1 MDKGIARISMRFII
15 ALFFTLFLGGCS
27 LFGKGEKPEKP
38 PEELMSEGMSQFAD
52 GNYTKAAEHFQE
64 LKDRYPYSKLAIHAE
79 LKLADALFKKKEF
92 EEAVEAYKEF
102 ENLHPKNISI
112 PYVIYQQGMCYF
124 LRMRTIDR
132 DQSNTKRA
140 LEEFERLKRAY
151 PADPYSKKAGINM
164 EKCLASL
171 AEHEFYVGHFYF
183 KNGHYVA
190 ALKRFEYLIE
200 QYPDHGPHAKA
211 RIYIARCKEK
221 LAKEESLQ

>member
-1 MDKGIARISMRFII
+1 MDKGIVHIPMRFEI
-15 ALFFTLFLGGCS
+15 ALLLILFFGGCS

-52 GNYTKAAEHFQE
+52 GNYTKAAEYFQE
-64 LKDRYPYSKLAIHAE
+64 LKDRYPYNKLAIHAE
-79 LKLADALFKKKEF
+79 LKLADALFKKKEY

-112 PYVIYQQGMCYF
+112 SYVIYQQGMCYF

-140 LEEFERLKRAY
+140 LEEFERLKRTF
-151 PADPYSKKAGINM
+151 PGDPYSEKARINI
-164 EKCLASL
+164 ERCLVSL

-190 ALKRFEYLIE
+190 ALNRFEYLIT
-200 QYPDHGPHAKA
+200 QYPDHGPHEKA

-221 LAKEESLQ
+221 LAKE